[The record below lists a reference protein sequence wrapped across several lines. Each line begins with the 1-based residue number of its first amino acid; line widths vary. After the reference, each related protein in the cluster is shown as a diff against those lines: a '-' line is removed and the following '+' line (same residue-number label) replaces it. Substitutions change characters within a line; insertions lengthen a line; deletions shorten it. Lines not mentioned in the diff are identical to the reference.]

1 MDAKTVDRRAQ
12 HQPRLEDDPLVRGL
26 GRYAA
31 DAPLT
36 GQTYA
41 YFVRSPHAFADIRSI
56 DTEAAKAVPGVLAV
70 LTATDMEG
78 IGNISQH
85 PPLAGRG
92 GQKLIIPHRPALAG
106 ETVRHVGEAVAVV
119 VAETLTAAQ
128 DGAEAVIVDYEE
140 RTPVVDLREAVRDG
154 APQIWPEAPG
164 NIAVNWPGLAKD
176 PDANAQE
183 VDRIIASAKH
193 VARVSLVHQR
203 ILVQSMEPRGA
214 TASYDPADDS
224 YFLRCCSQSARALRD
239 GLAPILGVPNPRL
252 RVVTEDVGGAFG
264 LKTGPYPEYL
274 AILVAARKIGR
285 PVHWMSNRAEAFL
298 SDNHAR
304 DAYSDVELAL
314 DERGKFLALRVRHLG
329 SMGAFIGAV
338 GANIQTVNL
347 TRCLPGMYDIPMI
360 DIAVRCVFTN
370 TTTTAPY
377 RGAGRP
383 EANFILE
390 RVIDEAARMTG
401 IDPIKLRRRN
411 LIKSSAMP
419 YKTAVGTTID
429 SGEFETVLDKAL
441 ALADHDGFKQRRREA
456 AKRGKYRGFGIS
468 CMLEHAGGF
477 PLEGTALSFP
487 GGEHLVL
494 GLNVQST
501 GQGHAT
507 VFNPM
512 LAEQLGIKPE
522 HIEHRH
528 GDSAMEIAGY
538 ASVGSRSAMTVS
550 HALIK
555 TVEALLNKGKT
566 IAATVLETAETDI
579 EYRDGRFGVVGT
591 DRSVTL
597 FDLAA
602 RAKEMKKRGEIP
614 EDLDTKTNAET
625 PLTFPNGCHIA
636 EVEIDPETGMV
647 EIVNYVAV
655 DDCGTIYNHTIVEG
669 QLVGGLM
676 QGIGQALGEHI
687 AYDRESGQ
695 LLSGTF
701 MDYFMPRAD
710 ILPPLAL
717 RDRGVPSPANA
728 LGAKGAGEA
737 GATGSIPALANA
749 VHDALKPLD
758 IHHVEMPYTPGRIW
772 RFHGIRRII
781 SRHACSQTGRAGH
794 HAGRYRSGDS
804 GGSSGEGL
812 DARRTVPPQH
822 RHARRPGHGVPAAQ
836 DHRQPVL
843 RRHQVPRI
851 VPGHHASG
859 TYPDQQRLRAERAHR
874 ARVNRAAGL
883 QVHRRQ
889 DPPRQPRTR

>member
-31 DAPLT
+31 DTPLT

-70 LTATDMEG
+70 LTAADMEG

-128 DGAEAVIVDYEE
+128 DGAEAVVVDYEE

-164 NIAVNWPGLAKD
+164 NIAVDWPGPAKD

-214 TASYDPADDS
+214 TASYDPADES

-512 LAEQLGIKPE
+512 LAERLGIKPE

-636 EVEIDPETGMV
+636 EVEIDPKTGEMALV
-647 EIVNYVAV
+647 AYAAV
-655 DDCGTIYNHTIVEG
+655 DDCGRPLNTMIVEG
-669 QLVGGLM
+669 QTHGSIAQGL
-676 QGIGQALGEHI
+676 GQAMLENAI
-687 AYDRESGQ
+687 YDSSGGQ
-695 LLSGTF
+695 LVTGSF
-701 MDYFMPRAD
+701 MDYAMPRASD
-710 ILPPLAL
+710 MPAFKDAIHAVPATTNPL
-717 RDRGVPSPANA
+717 GV
-728 LGAKGAGEA
+728 KGAGEA
-737 GATGSIPALANA
+737 GTTAAIAAVMNAIADAIPGGAGAHLDMPATPEKL
-749 VHDALKPLD
+749 
-758 IHHVEMPYTPGRIW
+758 W
-772 RFHGIRRII
+772 
-781 SRHACSQTGRAGH
+781 HACQK
-794 HAGRYRSGDS
+794 
-804 GGSSGEGL
+804 
-812 DARRTVPPQH
+812 
-822 RHARRPGHGVPAAQ
+822 AAQ
-836 DHRQPVL
+836 
-843 RRHQVPRI
+843 
-851 VPGHHASG
+851 A
-859 TYPDQQRLRAERAHR
+859 
-874 ARVNRAAGL
+874 
-883 QVHRRQ
+883 
-889 DPPRQPRTR
+889 

>member
-41 YFVRSPHAFADIRSI
+41 YFVRSSHAFADIRSI

-636 EVEIDPETGMV
+636 EVEIDPKTGEMALV
-647 EIVNYVAV
+647 AYAAV
-655 DDCGTIYNHTIVEG
+655 DDCGRPLNTMIVEG
-669 QLVGGLM
+669 QTHGSIAQGL
-676 QGIGQALGEHI
+676 GQAMLENAI
-687 AYDRESGQ
+687 YDSSGGQ
-695 LLSGTF
+695 LVTGSF
-701 MDYFMPRAD
+701 MDYAMPRASD
-710 ILPPLAL
+710 MPAFKDAIHSVPATTNPL
-717 RDRGVPSPANA
+717 GV
-728 LGAKGAGEA
+728 KGAGEA
-737 GATGSIPALANA
+737 GTTAAIAAVMNAIADAIPGGAGAHLDMPATPEKL
-749 VHDALKPLD
+749 
-758 IHHVEMPYTPGRIW
+758 W
-772 RFHGIRRII
+772 Q
-781 SRHACSQTGRAGH
+781 ACQR
-794 HAGRYRSGDS
+794 
-804 GGSSGEGL
+804 
-812 DARRTVPPQH
+812 
-822 RHARRPGHGVPAAQ
+822 AAQ
-836 DHRQPVL
+836 
-843 RRHQVPRI
+843 
-851 VPGHHASG
+851 A
-859 TYPDQQRLRAERAHR
+859 
-874 ARVNRAAGL
+874 
-883 QVHRRQ
+883 
-889 DPPRQPRTR
+889 

>member
-31 DAPLT
+31 DTPLT

-70 LTATDMEG
+70 LTAADMEG
-78 IGNISQH
+78 IGNVSQH

-128 DGAEAVIVDYEE
+128 DGAEAVVVDYEE

-164 NIAVNWPGLAKD
+164 NIAVDWPGLAKD

-214 TASYDPADDS
+214 TASYDPADES

-347 TRCLPGMYDIPMI
+347 TRCLPGMYDIPLI

-390 RVIDEAARMTG
+390 RVIDEAARVTG

-512 LAEQLGIKPE
+512 LAERLGIKPE
-522 HIEHRH
+522 QIEHRH

-555 TVEALLNKGKT
+555 TVEALLTKGKT

-591 DRSVTL
+591 DRSITL

-636 EVEIDPETGMV
+636 EVEIDPKTGEMALV
-647 EIVNYVAV
+647 AYAAV
-655 DDCGTIYNHTIVEG
+655 DDCGRPLNTMIVEG
-669 QLVGGLM
+669 QTHGSIAQGL
-676 QGIGQALGEHI
+676 GQAMLENAI
-687 AYDRESGQ
+687 YDSSGGQ
-695 LLSGTF
+695 LVTGSF
-701 MDYFMPRAD
+701 MDYAMPRASD
-710 ILPPLAL
+710 MPAFKDAIHSVPATTNPL
-717 RDRGVPSPANA
+717 GV
-728 LGAKGAGEA
+728 KGAGEA
-737 GATGSIPALANA
+737 GTTAAIAAVMNAIADAIPGGAGAHLDMPATPEKL
-749 VHDALKPLD
+749 
-758 IHHVEMPYTPGRIW
+758 W
-772 RFHGIRRII
+772 Q
-781 SRHACSQTGRAGH
+781 ACQK
-794 HAGRYRSGDS
+794 
-804 GGSSGEGL
+804 
-812 DARRTVPPQH
+812 
-822 RHARRPGHGVPAAQ
+822 AAQ
-836 DHRQPVL
+836 
-843 RRHQVPRI
+843 
-851 VPGHHASG
+851 A
-859 TYPDQQRLRAERAHR
+859 
-874 ARVNRAAGL
+874 
-883 QVHRRQ
+883 
-889 DPPRQPRTR
+889 